1 MEISYDN
8 IQDGISTV
16 SQEIRDQIGD
26 AAFPFTKHWQLKSPD
41 ALDTFKHDY
50 PDLYGRLMNA
60 IQKTS
65 EAHCPTC
72 NE

>member
-1 MEISYDN
+1 MEIS
-8 IQDGISTV
+8 QEAISDV

-26 AAFPFTKHWQLKSPD
+26 AAFPFTKQWQIKSPE
-41 ALDTFKHDY
+41 ALNIFKHDY

-60 IQKTS
+60 MQQNS
-65 EAHCPTC
+65 EAYCPTC

>member
-1 MEISYDN
+1 MENLHEAVSEIS
-8 IQDGISTV
+8 T
-16 SQEIRDQIGD
+16 EIREQIGD
-26 AAFPFTKHWQLKSPD
+26 AAFPFTKQWQIKSPE
-41 ALDTFKHDY
+41 ALNTFKHDY

-60 IQKTS
+60 IQQTS